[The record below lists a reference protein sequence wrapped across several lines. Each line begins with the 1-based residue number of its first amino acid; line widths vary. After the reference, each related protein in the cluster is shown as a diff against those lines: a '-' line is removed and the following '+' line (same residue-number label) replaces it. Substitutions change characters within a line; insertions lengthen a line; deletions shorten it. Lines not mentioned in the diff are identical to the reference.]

1 MTSKAPWS
9 ASRCNQ
15 SSFAVPPSDFRAPSS
30 RPHSQRSDGR
40 VTTVQAVRSWRS
52 SLGAGQGSA
61 EYSLAT
67 CAKWGRTAVFGFEC
81 KAKCQNKSVKLGSL
95 IPRYFWGPVWEV
107 FAVRSAL
114 ARGPE
119 CAQGHPAAYLLIS
132 SEQNSSSRV
141 ISLEFYMK
149 VILTDL
155 DEMWAA
161 RASHNPLECR
171 NASLFR

>member
-1 MTSKAPWS
+1 MAKLA
-9 ASRCNQ
+9 
-15 SSFAVPPSDFRAPSS
+15 
-30 RPHSQRSDGR
+30 G
-40 VTTVQAVRSWRS
+40 SW
-52 SLGAGQGSA
+52 AGQCGVQFGH
-61 EYSLAT
+61 L
-67 CAKWGRTAVFGFEC
+67 CKWGRTAVFGFEC